1 MKRSCYCGKVD
12 ESFIG
17 KEIVVS
23 GWVHSRRDHGGV
35 IFIDLRDR
43 SGIVQLAFDENTD
56 KEIFDKVD
64 YYKDVVEFEKSLK
77 NKCYI
82 GILSN
87 LNIYDKDRIDKQLGL
102 KDYDYVFLS
111 FEYEK
116 FCIYSYN

>member
-43 SGIVQLAFDENTD
+43 EGLVQIVFQPEKKRNIFTSRAF
-56 KEIFDKVD
+56 KE
-64 YYKDVVEFEKSLK
+64 
-77 NKCYI
+77 
-82 GILSN
+82 
-87 LNIYDKDRIDKQLGL
+87 RIC
-102 KDYDYVFLS
+102 S
-111 FEYEK
+111 
-116 FCIYSYN
+116 